1 VGGVAALRDAAR
13 TGCIMAKETK
23 SLTINPQLEAFQKS
37 LIEKY
42 ATVNQTAKRGQTVF
56 VGSSLMEIFPIEK
69 WEENGEVSFDNYI
82 YNRAV
87 RATTTAFLLAHIDT
101 QIFELQPSKLF
112 INIGTND
119 IGFNVPEAEFLG
131 NEREIFRQIAERLP
145 DCETYV
151 MRYYPINTAD
161 FQNDEDE
168 KTLFA
173 TRSNT
178 AFQAASDKIEAISR
192 EFGFHFI
199 DVNANLADDRGN
211 LKKELTFDGAHLNP
225 DGYRVVLTNL
235 TPYL

>member
-1 VGGVAALRDAAR
+1 VS
-13 TGCIMAKETK
+13 KETK
-23 SLTINPQLEAFQKS
+23 SLTLNPQLEAFQAS
-37 LIEKY
+37 LIAKY
-42 ATVNQTAKRGQTVF
+42 DEANRTARRGQTLF
-56 VGSSLMEIFPIEK
+56 VGSSLMEIFPIEQ
-69 WEENGEVSFDNYI
+69 WEETGDVAFDQYI

-101 QIFELQPSKLF
+101 QIFDLAPSKIF

-119 IGFNVPEAEFLG
+119 IGFQVPEAEFMA
-131 NEREIFRQIAERLP
+131 NEREIFRLIAERLP
-145 DCETYV
+145 HCETYAL
-151 MRYYPINTAD
+151 RYYPINTVD

-173 TRSNT
+173 TRSNE
-178 AFQAASDKIEAISR
+178 AFEDASDKIEVLAA

-199 DVNANLADDRGN
+199 DVNAGLADENGN
-211 LKKELTFDGAHLNP
+211 LKKELTIDGAHLNP